1 MASLYVEALIRADL
15 DELWERTQEPALHQR
30 WDLRFTEIAY
40 LPADAPGEPRRFR
53 YATRVLPFLTIA
65 GTGVSAGEKRR
76 PDGTRTSALR
86 FASPH
91 PLSLLA
97 EGSGYWRYVPR
108 GDGDGVRFLTGYD
121 YRPRWGRCGA
131 LADRFVLRPL
141 MGWAT
146 AWSFDRLRLWLERGI
161 SPRRGLAGALGE
173 VVVRALV
180 VVAAGL
186 LAGPVAGVVSGSGS
200 GPYSGAMSGPVS
212 GPVPGLVAAL
222 VVAVLACAVPPL
234 PTTPAARRCLRTPP
248 ASVRAP
254 RLLDRLTAPADRLT
268 GPADGVTA
276 PADAV
281 TALTD
286 RPATSTGHPALP
298 EEQHA

>member
-1 MASLYVEALIRADL
+1 MGRGSPPSLYVEALIRADL
-15 DELWERTQEPALHQR
+15 DALWERTQEPAAHQR
-30 WDLRFTEIAY
+30 WDLRFTEIDY
-40 LPADAPGEPRRFR
+40 LPAAPDEPRRFR

-97 EGSGYWRYVPR
+97 EGSGYWRYVPT
-108 GDGDGVRFLTGYD
+108 GDGVRFLTGYD
-121 YRPRWGRCGA
+121 YRPRWGRWGA
-131 LADRFVLRPL
+131 LADRLLLRPL

-161 SPRRGLAGALGE
+161 SPRRGLAHGLCEA
-173 VVVRALV
+173 VVRALV

-186 LAGPVAGVVSGSGS
+186 LAEPA
-200 GPYSGAMSGPVS
+200 SGALLALM
-212 GPVPGLVAAL
+212 AAL
-222 VVAVLACAVPPL
+222 GATVLACLVPPL

-248 ASVRAP
+248 VPVRAP
-254 RLLDRLTAPADRLT
+254 RVLDRLAVPTDHHPAD
-268 GPADGVTA
+268 
-276 PADAV
+276 
-281 TALTD
+281 
-286 RPATSTGHPALP
+286 S
-298 EEQHA
+298 EEPHA